1 MDALDGNAIGGL
13 LLDVFDVE
21 MTTAMGVCASCGA
34 ERQVAELVV
43 YVQAPGTVVRCR
55 SCSGVLMVFVEVR
68 GVTCVDLRGL
78 AELEPIPG
86 HPAPS
91 GPDT

>member
-55 SCSGVLMVFVEVR
+55 SCSGLLMVFVEVMVRVDRTRR
-68 GVTCVDLRGL
+68 GRAGGRE
-78 AELEPIPG
+78 ANG
-86 HPAPS
+86 R
-91 GPDT
+91 